1 MTCSLIGQT
10 LTPDLQTDLTQ
21 KSWIKSSS
29 VVSHWI
35 SFSCVHSAAPRH
47 WWMLLQLNYSP
58 PAGPS
63 SVLIRPLW
71 PTLAEDNCAFVWG
84 RSLHDMDH
92 TAVLCW
98 SSWSGSYCCSL
109 LVFVWKVSPVP
120 QTLQRLFS
128 SGCFLS
134 PSGASWEQC
143 PCQDMLD
150 WFRVTLDQIHE
161 GLVHLRETG
170 SVCMVKL
177 LVWTWGRCTRIM
189 YERQLVCW
197 SSFGIDWN
205 ESSSELILKSF
216 I

>member
-109 LVFVWKVSPVP
+109 LVFVWKVSPVKLRRCRDSSP
-120 QTLQRLFS
+120 QAVFCLRLELHGNS
-128 SGCFLS
+128 VHVRTCWTDSEWLWIRS
-134 PSGASWEQC
+134 
-143 PCQDMLD
+143 M
-150 WFRVTLDQIHE
+150 RV
-161 GLVHLRETG
+161 
-170 SVCMVKL
+170 
-177 LVWTWGRCTRIM
+177 
-189 YERQLVCW
+189 
-197 SSFGIDWN
+197 
-205 ESSSELILKSF
+205 
-216 I
+216 